1 MEFPRRSGI
10 LLHPTSLPG
19 SFGVGDLG
27 PSAYRFI
34 DWLVAAGQ
42 TLWQVLPL
50 GPTGYGDSPY
60 QAFSAFAGNPLL
72 ISPEWLLEQQ
82 LLTESELAAVPI
94 FETGNID
101 FGAVI
106 PWKDK
111 LLRAAYARFA
121 TQSRPEFER
130 WTAANAEWL
139 DDYALFTALKGHF
152 GGGAWTGWDDDIRAR
167 DPKAIARYTEIL
179 AEEIGYQKF
188 LQSQFAQQWTTL
200 RAYARQ
206 QGVDLVGD
214 MPIFIAHDS
223 ADAWAHKE
231 LFTLQEDGSL
241 EVQAGVPPDYF
252 AATGQL
258 WGNPLYRWDAM
269 AAQGY
274 SWWID
279 RFRSI
284 LNLVDMVRLDH
295 FRGFEAAWAIP
306 GGAPNAINGEWRKG
320 PEYALFDA
328 INGALGEMPI
338 IAEDLG
344 VITPDVEALRD
355 RYNFPGMRILQ
366 FGFTADAK
374 SEFLPHSYIRNC
386 VAYTGTHDNETTRGW
401 FDNLDARTRERVLA
415 YFESDSEQVVF
426 DMVRA
431 IIASVAATAIIPMQ
445 DILDLGN
452 EARINTPGLLGNNWQ
467 WRATAA
473 DFTPDM
479 AAALK
484 RLALLYGRV
493 EA

>member
-1 MEFPRRSGI
+1 MRFPRRAGI

-42 TLWQVLPL
+42 SLWQVLPL

-60 QAFSAFAGNPLL
+60 QAFSAFAGNALL
-72 ISPEWLLEQQ
+72 ISPEWLLEQG
-82 LLTESELAAVPI
+82 LLTDAQLASAPTFPTDSV
-94 FETGNID
+94 D

-106 PWKDK
+106 PWKDSLFRK
-111 LLRAAYARFA
+111 AFA
-121 TQSRPEFER
+121 VFVGEPHPEFER
-130 WTAANAEWL
+130 WTNANSAWL
-139 DDYALFTALKGHF
+139 EDYALFIAIKAHF
-152 GGGAWTGWDDDIRAR
+152 GNGPWKDWDADIRGREPQAM
-167 DPKAIARYTEIL
+167 AHYAALL
-179 AEEIGYQKF
+179 ANEVAYQKF
-188 LQSQFAQQWTTL
+188 LQYQFAQQWTTL

-252 AATGQL
+252 SETGQL
-258 WGNPLYRWDAM
+258 WGNPLYRWDVM
-269 AAQGY
+269 ATQGY
-274 SWWID
+274 TWWID

-295 FRGFEAAWAIP
+295 FRGFEAAWTIP
-306 GGAPNAINGEWRKG
+306 GGALTAQKGEWIKG
-320 PEYALFDA
+320 PEFALFDA
-328 INGALGEMPI
+328 INTALGEMPI

-344 VITPDVEALRD
+344 VITPEVEALRD

-366 FGFTADAK
+366 FGFTADTSSA
-374 SEFLPHSYIRNC
+374 FQPHNFIQNT

-401 FDNLDARTRERVLA
+401 FENLDTETRDWVLA
-415 YFESDSEQVVF
+415 YFNSTEDAIVY
-426 DMVRA
+426 DMVRS
-431 IIASVAATAIIPMQ
+431 IIASVADTAIIPMQ

-452 EARINTPGLLGNNWQ
+452 EARINRPGVLGGNWQ
-467 WRATAA
+467 WRATADA
-473 DFTPDM
+473 FTPEST
-479 AAALK
+479 AELK
-484 RLALLYGRV
+484 RLATLYGRIK
-493 EA
+493 